1 MARDR
6 RGSGRG
12 AALPS
17 WHQGRS
23 HGAEVGQWEESGHW
37 LSQVCCSFPGLSAAG
52 TPGRG
57 PLHCVR
63 VPIAAWPR
71 PRPWRKPGR
80 MGSRELS
87 QVGLAAWFREWNFL
101 VATCLEGT
109 QSQGRRRLFSG
120 GIWPQWAKNV
130 VFPAQPLCGLLRPL
144 LPGLSAPS
152 RLSGLRRASRARPAP
167 CQEWRLLG
175 TWPAGRLW
183 LHLRPHVYGGLG
195 RFLCCFWRRDS
206 TPGWGQSRLP
216 ALDFPPS
223 SLYLARSTHSTS
235 LRWGQSLQSGW
246 APVLPVCCRG

>member
-152 RLSGLRRASRARPAP
+152 RLSGLQRASRTRPAP

-175 TWPAGRLW
+175 TWPAGR
-183 LHLRPHVYGGLG
+183 
-195 RFLCCFWRRDS
+195 
-206 TPGWGQSRLP
+206 P
-216 ALDFPPS
+216 ALVTP
-223 SLYLARSTHSTS
+223 
-235 LRWGQSLQSGW
+235 
-246 APVLPVCCRG
+246 